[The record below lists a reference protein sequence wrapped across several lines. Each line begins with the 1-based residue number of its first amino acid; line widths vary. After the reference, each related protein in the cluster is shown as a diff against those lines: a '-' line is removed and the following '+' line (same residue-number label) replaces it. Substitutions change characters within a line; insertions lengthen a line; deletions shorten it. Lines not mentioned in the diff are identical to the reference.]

1 MTGFDLFIG
10 IDWSGAQG
18 EYHKGIQVAEAEHGT
33 AAPRLIPPPH
43 PKGWSREMVLTHLRQ
58 RRDQGRRVLAGIDFA
73 FCHPFDATG
82 GGYYPHSGLDLRDA
96 LTLWQ
101 TIEAANNDQPH
112 LYGGKIWG
120 DPTLRH
126 YYNAPQRK
134 DGSGGKGNLFQS
146 RRRLTETIAAQQG
159 RSPSPTFNCVGPA
172 GVGTGS
178 LAGMRLLN
186 ALKDDAVI
194 WPITDPN
201 QAAAWQ
207 SQASVLEVVEIF
219 PALYFAMASVK
230 DKVKAAEPMAALN
243 QALAYFNA
251 DPAMSIAHHLP
262 DHDDLDAIISAAA
275 LRDLHQG
282 DVVFHLDTAIQ
293 IQAQREGWIFG
304 VNSPKTKP

>member
-1 MTGFDLFIG
+1 
-10 IDWSGAQG
+10 
-18 EYHKGIQVAEAEHGT
+18 
-33 AAPRLIPPPH
+33 
-43 PKGWSREMVLTHLRQ
+43 
-58 RRDQGRRVLAGIDFA
+58 
-73 FCHPFDATG
+73 
-82 GGYYPHSGLDLRDA
+82 
-96 LTLWQ
+96 
-101 TIEAANNDQPH
+101 
-112 LYGGKIWG
+112 
-120 DPTLRH
+120 
-126 YYNAPQRK
+126 
-134 DGSGGKGNLFQS
+134 
-146 RRRLTETIAAQQG
+146 
-159 RSPSPTFNCVGPA
+159 
-172 GVGTGS
+172 
-178 LAGMRLLN
+178 MRLLN

-282 DVVFHLDTAIQ
+282 DAVFHLDTAIQ